1 VRPRG
6 FVCAGDAATLDDSA
20 AKGLPAAPRLDR
32 PLPYRYGRTRTEGVV
47 VYGRVP
53 TAEEQQAA
61 EPDLMRWLPSRNEA
75 DSEPLGAAA
84 SDVPVDA
91 RLVPTG
97 PPVLLPGG
105 DGIDA
110 RGRRT
115 ALAFFTFP
123 SDTFPAGA
131 TGKGDPKAGSLRK
144 NSGVSLAASF
154 LAPGPSG
161 PRRFG
166 VTPDG
171 KLVPTDRLRPA
182 LGSTWH
188 GMDIEKVGL
197 PLGFVHKSE
206 VVTWKLSK
214 GKATA
219 QDEEVERRTA
229 IPLTGKFRTV
239 GGVRFDETR
248 AGHWMRSQ
256 DLVVIVKRSKWP
268 EFAVAQQKW
277 IDVSLANQ
285 TMTLYEGRKPIYATL
300 ISSGRD
306 QIGDPATTAS
316 TVRGAFRVRSKHISR
331 PLDSR
336 EVHQSFEVA
345 DAPWVMEFEQ
355 GYALSGSYWSD
366 SSGEASNFHNVTMAP
381 VDARRVWAWADPQL
395 PEGWH
400 GVLDTGGATT
410 MVNVRP

>member
-1 VRPRG
+1 
-6 FVCAGDAATLDDSA
+6 
-20 AKGLPAAPRLDR
+20 
-32 PLPYRYGRTRTEGVV
+32 
-47 VYGRVP
+47 
-53 TAEEQQAA
+53 
-61 EPDLMRWLPSRNEA
+61 
-75 DSEPLGAAA
+75 
-84 SDVPVDA
+84 
-91 RLVPTG
+91 
-97 PPVLLPGG
+97 
-105 DGIDA
+105 
-110 RGRRT
+110 
-115 ALAFFTFP
+115 
-123 SDTFPAGA
+123 
-131 TGKGDPKAGSLRK
+131 
-144 NSGVSLAASF
+144 
-154 LAPGPSG
+154 
-161 PRRFG
+161 
-166 VTPDG
+166 
-171 KLVPTDRLRPA
+171 
-182 LGSTWH
+182 
-188 GMDIEKVGL
+188 
-197 PLGFVHKSE
+197 VHKSE